1 MKSDLQA
8 GRPPKLIKKDG
19 FLHEMTRNY
28 WLYLL
33 IFPAILYTVIFKY
46 LPMVGIV
53 IAFEDFN
60 PIKGMFASKWVWFEN
75 FRFFF
80 RGSQWMQITFNT
92 LYLNVLFIITGTI
105 AALVVAIVLTELG
118 RSYYVRIAQS
128 VMILPNFI
136 SWVVV
141 AMFAQAFIASEGGFI
156 NQLLQALGGEP
167 VGFYSTPS
175 VWPAIFVIVRIWKG
189 AGFGAIIYMAVI
201 IGIDPEVKQA
211 AKIDGANRLQEILHI
226 TLPALKD
233 TVILLTVL
241 SVGSIFYGDFGMIYT
256 FVGDNSMLFPTTDVI
271 DTYVFRSIRTSGS
284 MGMSAAVGLYQS
296 LIGFILVIG
305 TNAAVKKINPDAA
318 IF

>member
-1 MKSDLQA
+1 MKSGLQSA
-8 GRPPKLIKKDG
+8 KQFEIKRKDG
-19 FLHEMTRNY
+19 FLHEITHNY

-33 IFPAILYTVIFKY
+33 VFPAILYAVVFKY
-46 LPMVGIV
+46 LPMIGVI

-60 PIKGMFASKWVWFEN
+60 PVKGMFGSKLVGFDN
-75 FRFFF
+75 FKFFF

-92 LYLNVLFIITGTI
+92 LYLNILFIITGTI

-136 SWVVV
+136 SWAVV
-141 AMFAQAFIASEGGFI
+141 AMFAQAFIASDGGFI
-156 NQLLQALGGEP
+156 NQIITAFGGES

-211 AKIDGANRLQEILHI
+211 AKIDGASRFQEIMHI

-296 LIGFILVIG
+296 FIGFLLVIG
-305 TNAAVKKINPDAA
+305 TNTVVKKINPDAA